1 MMEDRTSSH
10 YERLAE
16 DYNDNWVY
24 NPGFIE
30 WMTRHILDRL
40 NIRPGD
46 RSADIGCGTGLYSKA
61 LAERTSQVLCID
73 PSAGML
79 EQLPESPAL
88 TPVQASA
95 EAVVSG
101 EVALPYDRF
110 DAILVKEAIHHVG
123 DRFRTLDGL
132 ARMLAPGGR
141 LLVVMLP
148 TRIDYPLFSAAL
160 ELFEQLQPD
169 PHDVATAMR
178 VSGLHV
184 DMQYES
190 FALSFDK
197 ARYIGMVRSR
207 YMSLL
212 SSFDDAK
219 LEQGIAEMNSRYL
232 GDRLDFVDRHAFI
245 LGTGQ

>member
-1 MMEDRTSSH
+1 
-10 YERLAE
+10 
-16 DYNDNWVY
+16 
-24 NPGFIE
+24 
-30 WMTRHILDRL
+30 
-40 NIRPGD
+40 
-46 RSADIGCGTGLYSKA
+46 
-61 LAERTSQVLCID
+61 
-73 PSAGML
+73 ML
-79 EQLPESPAL
+79 EQLPNSQAL

-101 EVALPYDRF
+101 EVALPYDQL

-123 DRFRTLDGL
+123 DLFGTLDGL

-160 ELFEQLQPD
+160 ELFEELQPD
-169 PHDVATAMR
+169 PHDVTTAMR
-178 VSGLHV
+178 ASGLHV
-184 DMQYES
+184 DVQYES

-212 SSFDDAK
+212 SSFDDAA
-219 LEQGIAEMNSRYL
+219 LEQGIAEMNSRYRS
-232 GDRLDFVDRHAFI
+232 DRLDFVDRLAFI